1 METQTPTHVAFSGQT
16 LCASGTL
23 LDVALTI
30 KTLEVEDTAAPLIF
44 ETETGRQIDLN
55 LRGSKVDIEKR
66 YAPAEIE
73 APEEEDAPKKR
84 GRPKLGV
91 VGREITLLPRHWQWL
106 DTQRGGPSAALRR
119 LIDQARKEY
128 ADQDRVRQAQDRT
141 NRFMSVMAG
150 DLPGFEE
157 ATRALYAGDKAKFES
172 ETESWPKDVRTNV
185 LGMAEAAFGG
195 R

>member
-1 METQTPTHVAFSGQT
+1 METQTPTHVAFSGHA

-23 LDVALTI
+23 LDVALTL

-55 LRGSKVDIEKR
+55 LRGSEADIKNR
-66 YAPAEIE
+66 YAPTEVE
-73 APEEEDAPKKR
+73 APETEDAPKKR

-91 VGREITLLPRHWQWL
+91 VGREVTLLPRHWQWL

-119 LIDQARKEY
+119 LIDSARKEY
-128 ADQDRVRQAQDRT
+128 ADQDRVRLSQDRT

-157 ATRALYAGDKAKFES
+157 ATRALYAGDKNKFEA
-172 ETESWPKDVRTNV
+172 EVNKWPEDIQASARQ
-185 LGMAEAAFGG
+185 MAAEIFPE
-195 R
+195 